1 MKQDAKVFL
10 ILIFIRLLSV
20 YIVKTWFVPDEYWQ
34 SLEVAH
40 RLVFNYG
47 YLTWEWTLGI
57 RSYVYPLLIAILY
70 KILQVLSVDFPT
82 AIVMGPR
89 ILQAVLSAYSDL
101 CLYRWTNR
109 KNWALFLIVFSW
121 FWFYCASR
129 TLINTFETC
138 LTTIAL
144 TLFPWDEK
152 NRGNYHGEITK
163 PNCSVPGNY
172 KFVFLVGILCVVRPT
187 AAIQWF
193 PLCVYHLYL
202 SKESAFFI
210 IWKQYIPIGSLVL
223 LLSIAID
230 SVLHG
235 SFIITSFEFL
245 KFNIIKDIATFYGVH
260 PWYWYLS
267 SGLPTLLGIQIF
279 PFILAVVHILRNR
292 YIYPKELIL
301 LACIVFTVGVYSI
314 LPHKEFRF
322 ILPLLP
328 IMLYINS
335 NYLSQWSRKKD
346 KKVIWLV
353 VGTIFVSNLIPALY
367 LSCVHQSGTI
377 DVMLPLRN
385 LALKNPKT
393 SNFLFLMPC
402 HSTPLYSHLHV
413 NVSTRFLTCEPNLKK
428 SVTYIDETENFYK
441 NPNKWLRDEYPPKG
455 PLPSHIVAFDVLVP
469 FIKDILSRYN
479 LIYKIFHTHVPI
491 EEKIGTYVMIYE
503 LINF

>member
-346 KKVIWLV
+346 
-353 VGTIFVSNLIPALY
+353 N
-367 LSCVHQSGTI
+367 
-377 DVMLPLRN
+377 
-385 LALKNPKT
+385 
-393 SNFLFLMPC
+393 
-402 HSTPLYSHLHV
+402 HLHV